1 MTNPLKDGRGYAM
14 ALAAADA
21 AAADVPPPAPTLYLY
36 DILGVDFFGG
46 IPARQVIAD
55 LQALGDVPELSV
67 RINSP
72 GGDVF
77 EAIAIYNALAR
88 FPAKVTVHVDG
99 VAASAATLVAMAGD
113 KTLVAENAMFM
124 VHRPWTGVMGDAPEM
139 RRQADVLDKAWSAML
154 ATYARRT
161 GRRAATFEQKVANA
175 GGEWWMT
182 AADAVSEGFADA
194 VEKPQKDAQV
204 FGLARYRKVPA
215 QLAAASQDAVPP
227 QSPAV
232 PHVAE
237 IEAPRVVVPPL
248 EDERVAAAAARR
260 RVVDLHRLSL

>member
-1 MTNPLKDGRGYAM
+1 MTSPLKDGRGYAM
-14 ALAAADA
+14 ALAAEDA
-21 AAADVPPPAPTLYLY
+21 AAADTPPPAPTLYLY

-46 IPARQVIAD
+46 IAARQVVDD
-55 LQALGDVPELSV
+55 LHALGEVPELSV

-88 FPAKVTVHVDG
+88 FPAKVTIHVDG

-124 VHRPWTGVMGDAPEM
+124 VHRPWTGVMGDAPEL
-139 RRQADVLDKAWSAML
+139 RRQADVLDKAWFAML

-182 AADAVSEGFADA
+182 ASEAVSEGFADA

-204 FGLARYRKVPA
+204 FGLSRYRKVPA

-227 QSPAV
+227 QAHAM

-237 IEAPRVVVPPL
+237 IAPPRVVAPPL
-248 EDERVAAAAARR
+248 EDERIAAAAARR
-260 RVVDLHRLSL
+260 RVVDVLRLS

>member
-1 MTNPLKDGRGYAM
+1 MTNPLKDGRGYVM

-21 AAADVPPPAPTLYLY
+21 AAADAAPSAPTLSLY
-36 DILGVDFFGG
+36 DILGVDVFGG
-46 IPARQVIAD
+46 IPARQVVAD

-113 KTLVAENAMFM
+113 QVLVAENAMFM
-124 VHRPWTGVMGDAPEM
+124 VHRPWTGVMGDAPEF

-161 GRRAATFEQKVANA
+161 GRRAATFEQKVADA

-182 AADAVSEGFADA
+182 AEEAVSEGFADA
-194 VEKPQKDAQV
+194 VTKPEKEAQV
-204 FGLARYRKVPA
+204 FGLHRFRHVPA
-215 QLAAASQDAVPP
+215 QLAASAAGVG
-227 QSPAV
+227 
-232 PHVAE
+232 VAE
-237 IEAPRVVVPPL
+237 SPTAPRIAEIAPP
-248 EDERVAAAAARR
+248 RVEASVREVMPLAQRR
-260 RVVDLHRLSL
+260 RIVEALRLAT

>member
-1 MTNPLKDGRGYAM
+1 MTNPLKDGRGYVM
-14 ALAAADA
+14 ARAAADA
-21 AAADVPPPAPTLYLY
+21 PDAAPSAPTLYLY

-46 IPARQVIAD
+46 IPARQVVAD

-88 FPAKVTVHVDG
+88 FPARVTVHVDG

-113 KTLVAENAMFM
+113 KVLVAENAMFM

-161 GRRAATFEQKVANA
+161 GRRAATFEQKVASA

-182 AADAVSEGFADA
+182 AAEAVAEGFADA
-194 VEKPQKDAQV
+194 VEKPEKQALV

-227 QSPAV
+227 QVSAA

-237 IEAPRVVVPPL
+237 IAAPRVALPPR
-248 EDERVAAAAARR
+248 EDERIAAAAARR
-260 RVVDLHRLSL
+260 RVVDVLRLT